1 MYLIA
6 ALSLPQGVDTAWS
19 AAADELLSLV
29 GDLGDLQ
36 QSLIA
41 VRAPPPAAR
50 DQRLAVWSC
59 SGHRSN
65 QATAPPLLV
74 VGCRPYRRALWTA

>member
-29 GDLGDLQ
+29 EIAHAVRDIGCKFDSRRPRDLLAIMQ
-36 QSLIA
+36 QSEQVVVAKLRHQEP
-41 VRAPPPAAR
+41 VL
-50 DQRLAVWSC
+50 DMGCVWWLA
-59 SGHRSN
+59 HR
-65 QATAPPLLV
+65 
-74 VGCRPYRRALWTA
+74 